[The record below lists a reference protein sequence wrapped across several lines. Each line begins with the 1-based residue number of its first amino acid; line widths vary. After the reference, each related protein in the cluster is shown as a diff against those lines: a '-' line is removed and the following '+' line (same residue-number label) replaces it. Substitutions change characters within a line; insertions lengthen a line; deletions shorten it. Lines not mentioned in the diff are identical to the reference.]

1 MSLYPQFRYKAIVF
15 DMDGTLI
22 NSDELVLNIYKKLTE
37 QYKSQIPFESLDP
50 NDVLAL
56 SYPEVLTRL
65 YGSFQDQH
73 MNAILSWHSQL
84 KHQYLTIYPG
94 VRDMLE
100 SLKNQG
106 YKLGLLTSE
115 MHAIAID
122 EMKIL
127 GIDHFFDRV
136 IAFDDV
142 KKPKP
147 HPDGLIELMKV
158 FNCQTHEIMMI
169 GDQTSDALAA
179 KALGI
184 YSILVDHE
192 RSKPQSF
199 LNVYHHVAYSAHEI
213 MKLIKRQESLFLTIP
228 NNRDLKIIQFT
239 DLHLMN
245 DEKDDMTY
253 QLMSSLIQHEKPD
266 FIAITGDQTMSKDAV
281 MLYRELGQFMDSHQI
296 PYSFV
301 FGNHDTEGGT
311 YQELIDAI
319 SDSTYLLFDQGPLH
333 LGYSN
338 FCITLLDQNIPF
350 GKLVFMD
357 SHIDDFF
364 MIDGKMTWG
373 YGVFSEDQLAWYDL
387 KLINPVPH
395 LIFFHIPLVEL
406 KETSPH
412 DSMHQG
418 DYYESPSTQGIN
430 TGFFQRAILTK
441 QAKGMFYG
449 HDHLND
455 FTYEKEGILL
465 AYGRVSGHYDYAMP
479 GFPKGA
485 RIITFH
491 PSGKLHTH
499 IVIHHSK

>member
-1 MSLYPQFRYKAIVF
+1 MTFQPHFRYKAIVF

-22 NSDELVLNIYKKLTE
+22 NSDELVLNIYRKLTE
-37 QYKSQIPFESLDP
+37 QFKPHIPFESLDP
-50 NDVLAL
+50 HDVLAL
-56 SYPEVLTRL
+56 SYPEVLERL
-65 YGSFQDQH
+65 YGSFHSHHMDQ
-73 MNAILSWHSQL
+73 ILSWHSQH
-84 KHQYLTIYPG
+84 KHQYLKIYPG
-94 VRDMLE
+94 VYDMLE

-106 YKLGLLTSE
+106 YQLGLLTSE

-127 GIDHFFDRV
+127 KIDHFFDRV

-142 KKPKP
+142 KRPKP
-147 HPDGLIELMKV
+147 HPDGLIELMKS
-158 FNCQTHEIMMI
+158 FNCQAHEMMMI

-192 RSKPQSF
+192 HSKPKSF
-199 LNVYHHVAYSAHEI
+199 LKWYHHVAYSAQEI
-213 MKLIKRQESLFLTIP
+213 MKLIKRQESLFLEMP
-228 NNRDLKIIQFT
+228 FNRDLKIIQFT

-245 DEKDDMTY
+245 DEKDDMTF
-253 QLMSSLIQHEKPD
+253 QLISWVIQQEKPD
-266 FIAITGDQTMSKDAV
+266 FIALTGDQTMSKDAV
-281 MLYRELGQFMDSHQI
+281 MLYQKLGQFMDSHRI
-296 PYSFV
+296 PYTFI

-338 FCITLLDQNIPF
+338 FCLTLLDK
-350 GKLVFMD
+350 GKPTGQLVFMD

-364 MIDGKMTWG
+364 MIDGKKTWG
-373 YGVFSEDQLAWYDL
+373 YGAFSEDQLAWYEL
-387 KLINPVPH
+387 KLINPIPH
-395 LIFFHIPLVEL
+395 LIFFHIPLFEL
-406 KETSPH
+406 NETNPS
-412 DSMHQG
+412 DSIHQG

-430 TGFFQRAILTK
+430 TGFFQLAKANK

-455 FTYEKEGILL
+455 FTYQKDGILL

-485 RIITFH
+485 RIITFN
-491 PSGKLHTH
+491 PSGKLHSH
-499 IVIHHSK
+499 VLIHHSK